1 MKKAA
6 LVILV
11 LGLLSI
17 MAFGLTG
24 TGAWFTSAR
33 EITDNSISTGTIDLG
48 VDGGPFNVENLQP
61 GADWRNVGWFCA
73 ANNGNYD
80 MKWRGWIY
88 DVNDPKNLRDFLHIR
103 ITMNPPD
110 HPGSYGPAN
119 TVLAEDV
126 AFNDLLS
133 NTNTILLLDELTI
146 SPGDPAF
153 TPGASAC
160 YQIEAKLGS
169 NAGDAQQNG
178 VLNGKL
184 NLFGTQ
190 WIAPW

>member
-1 MKKAA
+1 
-6 LVILV
+6 
-11 LGLLSI
+11 

-33 EITDNSISTGTIDLG
+33 EINNNSISTGTIDLG
-48 VDGGPFNVENLQP
+48 VEGGPFTVQNLQP
-61 GADWRNVGWFCA
+61 GADWRDVGWFCA

-80 MKWRGWIY
+80 MKWRGWIH
-88 DVNDPKNLRDFLHIR
+88 DVNDPKDLRDFLHIR
-103 ITMNPPD
+103 ITMNPAD

-133 NTNTILLLDELTI
+133 NSNTILLLDESTI
-146 SPGDPAF
+146 SSGDPAF
-153 TPGASAC
+153 SPGASAC
-160 YQIEAKLGS
+160 YQIEAKLAS
-169 NAGDAQQNG
+169 DAGDAQQNS
-178 VLNGKL
+178 VLSGKL
-184 NLFGTQ
+184 YLLGTQ